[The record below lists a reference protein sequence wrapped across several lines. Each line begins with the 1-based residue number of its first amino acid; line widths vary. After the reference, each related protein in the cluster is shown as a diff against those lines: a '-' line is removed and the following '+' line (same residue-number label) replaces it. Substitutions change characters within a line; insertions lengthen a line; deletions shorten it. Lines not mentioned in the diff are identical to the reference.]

1 MASALLEKL
10 SKVLSDQNADEPAEL
25 ARPANPKIAQI
36 VSILEANP
44 LLVEPTRRFVLQKV
58 GEANGAILGVLYS
71 PAELEE
77 LKKKL

>member
-25 ARPANPKIAQI
+25 ARPANPKIVQI
-36 VSILEANP
+36 ASILEANP
-44 LLVEPTRRFVLQKV
+44 LLVEPTRRFIVQKI
-58 GEANGAILGVLYS
+58 GEANGAMLKVLYS
-71 PAELEE
+71 QSELEE